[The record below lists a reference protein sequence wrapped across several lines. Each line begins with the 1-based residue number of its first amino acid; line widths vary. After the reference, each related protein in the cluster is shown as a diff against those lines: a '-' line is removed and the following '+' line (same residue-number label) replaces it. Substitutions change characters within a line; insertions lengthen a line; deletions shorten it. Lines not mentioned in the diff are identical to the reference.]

1 MERVIGIDLGTT
13 YSCVAVVDRGQ
24 PVVIPNKGGYK
35 TTPSIVAVTDTG
47 KRLVGH
53 IARRQMIT
61 NAKNTIFAS
70 KRLIGRKFD
79 APEVRR
85 TMETAAYEVVEGPH
99 GDVRV
104 KLGDK
109 ILSLP
114 EISAMVLLEMKK
126 IASDYLGEEV
136 KKAVITVP
144 AYFNDSQRQAT
155 KDAGK
160 IAGLDVLRIINEPT
174 AASLAYGYGKDLEQ
188 TICIYDLGGGTFDIS
203 ILEIGVGVFEV
214 VSTAGDTFLG
224 GEDFDRRIIDFL
236 AGEFYAKH
244 KIDLR
249 QDRMALQRLKDA
261 AETAKRELSTSMQTE
276 VSLPF
281 IASDGTGSLH
291 LNATV
296 TRAKFEELVAD
307 LVERTIQICESTLK
321 TANLTK
327 NDVDAVILVGGQTR
341 TPLVQKRVA
350 EYWGKEPSKGVHPDE
365 VVAIGA
371 AIQGAALLQE
381 KSDMLLL
388 DVTPLSLG
396 IVTVGGFFKKLI
408 EKNTTVPCQKS
419 EVFTTAHDNQTAVKI
434 RVMQGESNKADE
446 NELLGEFLLTG
457 IRKAPRGEPTID
469 VTFSIDSDGI
479 VNVSARD
486 RDTGK
491 EQGITVTATSG
502 LTEEEI
508 QKMATQTHAYEVATK
523 KEEGVEAS
531 RQKAESLLHDIEKL
545 LPQLGGNQA
554 AIAKARSAVDQ
565 NRAILKNGDAAAM
578 SRAVEELSRVLSSLR
593 AGA

>member
-61 NAKNTIFAS
+61 NARNTIFAS

-79 APEVRR
+79 SPEVKR
-85 TMETAAYEVVEGPH
+85 TMEMAAYEIVEGPH

-104 KLGDK
+104 RLGDK
-109 ILSLP
+109 LLSLP
-114 EISAMVLLEMKK
+114 EVSAMILLEMKK

-188 TICIYDLGGGTFDIS
+188 KICIYDLGGGTFDIS

-214 VSTAGDTFLG
+214 ISTAGDTFLG
-224 GEDFDRRIIDFL
+224 GEDFDRMIIDHL
-236 AGEFYAKH
+236 AAEFFQKH
-244 KIDLR
+244 RIDLR

-261 AETAKRELSTSMQTE
+261 AETAKRELSTSTSTE

-281 IASDGTGSLH
+281 IASDGSGSLH
-291 LNATV
+291 LNASLS
-296 TRAKFEELVAD
+296 RQKFDELVGS
-307 LVERTIQICESTLK
+307 LVARTIEICDATLK
-321 TANLTK
+321 AAQMTK
-327 NDVDAVILVGGQTR
+327 NDIDAVILVGGQTR
-341 TPLVQKRVA
+341 SPIVQKRVQ
-350 EYWGKEPSKGVHPDE
+350 EFFGKDPSKGVHPDE

-434 RVMQGESNKADE
+434 RVMQGESNKAEE

-502 LTEEEI
+502 LTDDEI
-508 QKMATQTHAYEVATK
+508 RKMAEEASRYEVAVK
-523 KEEGVEAS
+523 QGEGVEATKQ
-531 RQKAESLLHDIEKL
+531 RAESLLNDIERLIPK
-545 LPQLGGNQA
+545 LGGNPNALAQVRA
-554 AIAKARSAVDQ
+554 QVES
-565 NRAILKNGDAAAM
+565 NRNLVRQGDPASM
-578 SRAVEELSRVLSSLR
+578 GRAVEDLTKVLTSLK
-593 AGA
+593 AL